1 MDPTP
6 LRKFRHQKGWRLIQV
21 ETELKKKKIP
31 ISWPML
37 VNIDRGY
44 KTKGKIKLSYFPGEI
59 IRKKLSKLM
68 NLKPNKVYAD
78 RSKDE

>member
-6 LRKFRHQKGWRLIQV
+6 LRKFRHQKGWRLVRV

-37 VNIDRGY
+37 VNLDRGF
-44 KTKGKIKLSYFPGEI
+44 KTNNGIKEKYFPGEV
-59 IRKKLSKLM
+59 IRKKLAKLM
-68 NLKPNKVYAD
+68 GIKPAKVYAD

>member
-1 MDPTP
+1 MNPTP
-6 LRKFRHQKGWRLIQV
+6 LRKFRHKKGWRLVQV
-21 ETELKKKKIP
+21 ERELKRKKIS

-37 VNIDRGY
+37 VNIDRGF
-44 KTKGKIKLSYFPGEI
+44 KTKGKIKFSYFPGET

-68 NLKPNKVYAD
+68 GIEPAKVYID